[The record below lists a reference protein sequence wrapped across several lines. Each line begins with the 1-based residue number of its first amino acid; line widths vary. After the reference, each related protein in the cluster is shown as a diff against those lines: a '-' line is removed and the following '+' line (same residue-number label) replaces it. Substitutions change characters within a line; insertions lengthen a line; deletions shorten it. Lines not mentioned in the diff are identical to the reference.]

1 MPKND
6 KQIRPKPV
14 VLLILDGWGIAPPYA
29 GNPISL
35 AKLPNFNE
43 LASHYPVM
51 ALSAAGEAVGLP
63 WGKMGNSEV
72 GHLNLGAGRIV
83 YQDLPRVNKA
93 ISDNTFFDNKILLGA
108 AEHTRKYKSKFH
120 LLGLLSNGGVHAA
133 VEHLIAL
140 LAFAKQNKI
149 DQVYLHLFLDGRDM
163 PYNSGKQMIKDL
175 NKSIAEHKIGVVASL
190 SGRFY
195 AMDRDNNWER
205 IERAYKAIANGE
217 CQKSFTDAT
226 EAIDY
231 YYEQKIYDEEFIPSV
246 ITKNNQ
252 PVATVQDN
260 DAVVFFNF
268 RSDRARQLTKAFI
281 LPSFNKFL
289 KYQSR
294 QNLYFAT
301 LTEYE
306 KNLPVEVVFPPEEL
320 TNTLGKVIADNGL
333 KQLRIAETEKYAH
346 VTYFFNGGKE
356 EPLAGEER
364 IVVPSPHIE
373 SYALEPKM
381 SAPEVTARLIKEI
394 NKDIYDFILVNY
406 ANADMVSHTGDID
419 ATVAALEYLD
429 KILGEIA
436 NVVLSMKGAMLVTAD
451 HGNAE
456 ELFNMQTGSIDKEHS
471 TNPVPLIII
480 GNDFEGKNLGGKDVI
495 GADLSLLN
503 PSGFLADVAP
513 TVLKIM
519 NLPKPKEMT
528 GRALI

>member
-1 MPKND
+1 MAKSD
-6 KQIRPKPV
+6 KQLRPRPV
-14 VLLILDGWGIAPPYA
+14 VLLILDGWGIAPPYS

-43 LASHYPVM
+43 LTSHYPTL
-51 ALSAAGEAVGLP
+51 ALSAAGEATGLP
-63 WGKMGNSEV
+63 WGEMGNSEV

-83 YQDLPRVNKA
+83 YQDLPRINKA
-93 ISDNTFFDNKILLGA
+93 ISDNTFFNNKVLLNA
-108 AEHTRKYKSKFH
+108 AEHAKKNKSKFH

-163 PYNSGKQMIKDL
+163 SYNSGRQMIKDL
-175 NKSIAEHKIGVVASL
+175 NKSILEHKIGVIASL

-205 IERAYKAIANGE
+205 VERAYNAIANGE
-217 CQKSFTDAT
+217 CQKSFSDPM
-226 EAIDY
+226 EAIEY
-231 YYEQKIYDEEFIPSV
+231 YYAQKVYDEEFAPSV
-246 ITKNNQ
+246 IVKNNQ
-252 PVATVQDN
+252 PIATVQDN
-260 DAVVFFNF
+260 DAVIFFNF
-268 RSDRARQLTKAFI
+268 RSDRARELTKAFI
-281 LPSFNKFL
+281 LPGFNKFT
-289 KYQSR
+289 KYQQR

-306 KNLPVEVVFPPEEL
+306 KNLPVEVAFPQEEVV
-320 TNTLGKVIADNGL
+320 NTLGKVIADNGL

-356 EPLAGEER
+356 EPYDKEER
-364 IVVPSPHIE
+364 IVVPSPHTE

-419 ATVAALEYLD
+419 ATIIALEYLD
-429 KILGEIA
+429 KALWEITNA
-436 NVVLSMKGAMLVTAD
+436 VLSLNGVMLITAD

-480 GNDFEGKNLGGKDVI
+480 GKDYEGKNLGGQDVI

-503 PSGFLADVAP
+503 PSGILADMAP

-528 GRALI
+528 GVALV